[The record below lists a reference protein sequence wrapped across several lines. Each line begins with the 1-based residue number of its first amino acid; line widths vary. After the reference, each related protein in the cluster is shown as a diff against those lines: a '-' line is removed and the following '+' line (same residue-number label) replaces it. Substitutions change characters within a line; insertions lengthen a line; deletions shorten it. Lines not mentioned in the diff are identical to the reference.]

1 MFGLTERDLSY
12 LLPHQMCRILR
23 TAGFEPT
30 DRVYQ
35 GYGYGL
41 WVGGLAMDIGLNAYG
56 AVNFPLGP
64 GRGELAAEWLRD
76 HEYTAC
82 SLSPLWLMTVAN
94 LARELGIDPKRD
106 WKLRV
111 GLFGGQSISM
121 AFRDQLQDSMP
132 AGFIAHNIYGCTE
145 SGGPNM
151 GVSCT
156 YSHANDEMHLINEDT
171 IISEVVDPITLK
183 PVGCG
188 EVGEVVVTTLDREAS
203 PMVRWRTHDL
213 VRLSDHPYDCPCGRK
228 GMPLIGRIIGRS
240 DDMLKIRGVM
250 VFPSQIEDVITN
262 IEDTVKEAWHIYIDR
277 KDKILDELTIEVE
290 RSRGCNHTNDEVAK
304 RVQKAI
310 HARLGIRVSVDCKDE
325 GTLPRYEAKAVRV
338 KFRGK

>member
-1 MFGLTERDLSY
+1 
-12 LLPHQMCRILR
+12 
-23 TAGFEPT
+23 
-30 DRVYQ
+30 
-35 GYGYGL
+35 
-41 WVGGLAMDIGLNAYG
+41 
-56 AVNFPLGP
+56 
-64 GRGELAAEWLRD
+64 
-76 HEYTAC
+76 
-82 SLSPLWLMTVAN
+82 
-94 LARELGIDPKRD
+94 
-106 WKLRV
+106 
-111 GLFGGQSISM
+111 
-121 AFRDQLQDSMP
+121 
-132 AGFIAHNIYGCTE
+132 
-145 SGGPNM
+145 
-151 GVSCT
+151 
-156 YSHANDEMHLINEDT
+156 
-171 IISEVVDPITLK
+171 
-183 PVGCG
+183 
-188 EVGEVVVTTLDREAS
+188 
-203 PMVRWRTHDL
+203 MVRWRTHDL